1 MAAPPPFPLAYWIV
15 PGQLMAGCY
24 PGHASP
30 EIADRQLGRLL
41 DAGLRCFV
49 DLMEEPPRGAPC
61 YAERLEALARARGLR
76 VERHHVPVEDHDV
89 PSDAQLQ
96 GLEALLCARLAAAQP
111 VYVHCWGGRGRTGV
125 VAGLVLMRLGLAE
138 GSPWAFLDRLREA
151 CPSPSPETDEQ
162 CRFVPAYAARV
173 PAPAAWESLR
183 SRFGAN

>member
-24 PGHASP
+24 PGHAQA

-49 DLMEEPPRGAPC
+49 DLMEEPPRGAPP
-61 YAERLEALARARGLR
+61 YGARLAALASARELC
-76 VERHHVPVEDHDV
+76 VERQHVPVEDHDV

-96 GLEALLCARLAAAQP
+96 SLEELLCARMAAAEP

-125 VAGLVLMRLGLAE
+125 VAGLVLLRLGLVE
-138 GSPWAFLDRLREA
+138 GAPWALLDRLREA

-162 CRFVPAYAARV
+162 RHFVPAYAARV
-173 PAPAAWESLR
+173 PAPAGWEALR
-183 SRFGAN
+183 NRLAAN